1 MYSAFAAH
9 MDNLYQVF
17 KELHEQDQLEIRQL
31 LGALEV
37 QRAEAQKLASEANS
51 ARHALQV
58 AERDR
63 EASAVAAAAAM
74 AAARA
79 TGATGPSSR
88 SRVEMASVGVQ
99 MDGDGDADVNSRVV
113 GRGVAGGGGGGSGR
127 PERGRVR
134 LAGGPGGGA
143 LEEDGDS
150 SASPPRALQA
160 LGSRRTRMW
169 NTGGGSG
176 SKASSVMG
184 SPSGRKWSRPAY
196 ILFLPYHLHPGHPMW
211 RFYATWLESWSTR
224 RTMWLA
230 LAWLLVFLLAVGL
243 LVGLL
248 VPWDNLSKTTMSEP
262 AVANSSSS
270 GATVTLSLNRAGLV
284 YYVVVP
290 EAATSGGPSAAAATS
305 SSSGSLAESSS
316 LRRLDLRSLEPNDLV
331 AVAADGGDDS
341 PLLPYAVACGVVDIS
356 SKNTNYSITLA
367 GRPELLPVSLT
378 STGAAVT
385 FAATYNSS
393 AATELAERLAAAA
406 SSTAAAMAAECVS
419 NFGLQLNE
427 TSALPS
433 WSGARFRTRRC
444 QRCPRLLPGTSY
456 VVLLLGD
463 GGRRTGVQMVRFE
476 TSSVAL

>member
-1 MYSAFAAH
+1 M
-9 MDNLYQVF
+9 F

-211 RFYATWLESWSTR
+211 RWVQGGGNIT
-224 RTMWLA
+224 
-230 LAWLLVFLLAVGL
+230 
-243 LVGLL
+243 
-248 VPWDNLSKTTMSEP
+248 NL
-262 AVANSSSS
+262 
-270 GATVTLSLNRAGLV
+270 
-284 YYVVVP
+284 
-290 EAATSGGPSAAAATS
+290 TS
-305 SSSGSLAESSS
+305 
-316 LRRLDLRSLEPNDLV
+316 
-331 AVAADGGDDS
+331 
-341 PLLPYAVACGVVDIS
+341 
-356 SKNTNYSITLA
+356 A
-367 GRPELLPVSLT
+367 GRRAMVKRYSSPQPRMLDPQMLPLQQYCNKGSPT
-378 STGAAVT
+378 CK
-385 FAATYNSS
+385 
-393 AATELAERLAAAA
+393 
-406 SSTAAAMAAECVS
+406 TA
-419 NFGLQLNE
+419 L
-427 TSALPS
+427 
-433 WSGARFRTRRC
+433 
-444 QRCPRLLPGTSY
+444 
-456 VVLLLGD
+456 
-463 GGRRTGVQMVRFE
+463 
-476 TSSVAL
+476 